1 MPFTFDS
8 GEYYS
13 RPGET
18 AESGK
23 IVVPRGLTMP
33 MVIEQSPRGERH
45 MDIYSRLLKERII
58 FIGTPIDDTVANLVV
73 AQLLFLQSE
82 DASKDVSIYINSP
95 GGSVYAGLAIYDTM
109 QYLKPD
115 VATFCMGMAMSM
127 GAVLMAGGAK
137 GKRYALPN
145 STILIHQPLGGAE
158 GQATDIEITA
168 KEIVRLRTTI
178 YDILVKHTGQDMARI
193 KADSDRNFYM
203 TAEMAKEYGI
213 VDDILVPST
222 EETAL
227 TR

>member
-1 MPFTFDS
+1 MIRWIITPARGRRLQS
-8 GEYYS
+8 GH
-13 RPGET
+13 
-18 AESGK
+18 

-58 FIGTPIDDTVANLVV
+58 FIGTPIDDTVANLIV

-82 DASKDVSIYINSP
+82 DSSKDISIYINSP

-127 GAVLMAGGAK
+127 GAVLLAGGAK
-137 GKRYALPN
+137 GKRYTLPN

-168 KEIVRLRTTI
+168 KEIVRIRTTI
-178 YDILVKHTGQDMARI
+178 YDILVKHTGQDMSRI

-203 TAEMAKEYGI
+203 TADMAKEYGI

>member
-1 MPFTFDS
+1 MSSKFDTFDP
-8 GEYYS
+8 GS
-13 RPGET
+13 RLGATGTGPL
-18 AESGK
+18 AL
-23 IVVPRGLTMP
+23 PQDLTMP

-82 DASKDVSIYINSP
+82 DATKDVSIYINSP

-168 KEIVRLRTTI
+168 KEIVRLRTSI

-213 VDDILVPST
+213 VDDILVPS

>member
-1 MPFTFDS
+1 MSSKFDTFD
-8 GEYYS
+8 
-13 RPGET
+13 PG
-18 AESGK
+18 ARLGAAGAGRLLL
-23 IVVPRGLTMP
+23 PQDLTMP

-82 DASKDVSIYINSP
+82 DATKDVSIYINSP
-95 GGSVYAGLAIYDTM
+95 GGSVYSGLAIYDTM

-127 GAVLMAGGAK
+127 GAVLLAGGAK
-137 GKRYALPN
+137 GKRYVLPN

-168 KEIVRLRTTI
+168 KEIVRLRTSI

-203 TAEMAKEYGI
+203 TADMAKEYGI
-213 VDDILVPST
+213 VDDILVPS